1 VGGRIVAQAEMEKVE
16 RSSTIGQGGQGLAL
30 SDHELRLIVEV
41 ALAEVPRG
49 AKVLAVIPDKT
60 RDDNTHLLFPMAERA
75 LSARGVAK
83 FDALVAQG
91 THPAMTEAQ
100 KRAKVGADRGGN
112 RLLGHIYDHDWDR
125 PEALVTL
132 GRLEATRVGQLTD
145 GLLREAV
152 DVRINALL
160 ARGVYDMVLVFG
172 GTVPHEV
179 AGFAGGAKY
188 FFPGVGGPE
197 LTHLTHWLGALA
209 TIEKVIGRVDTPTRR
224 VIESAAELIPA
235 PVISFTSVNIRDSNG
250 LRTNAL
256 FAGDIKDSLRRA
268 AEVSKQV
275 HIKYTGRKYQRVV
288 ALLDKHYDELWVGG
302 KASYKL
308 GSVIEEGGELIIYA
322 PNLSQISE
330 THGRLIEKYGYAPL
344 EQVREMV
351 EWSDE
356 LRANLCVAAH
366 LAHVSYG
373 GTQNAAGTFVPRYR
387 ITLASAV
394 PEEVCR
400 RVKLGYMDYHSFRLT
415 DYEGAA
421 DTLIVENA
429 GRDLYLVKPDG
440 ANL

>member
-1 VGGRIVAQAEMEKVE
+1 
-16 RSSTIGQGGQGLAL
+16 
-30 SDHELRLIVEV
+30 
-41 ALAEVPRG
+41 
-49 AKVLAVIPDKT
+49 
-60 RDDNTHLLFPMAERA
+60 
-75 LSARGVAK
+75 
-83 FDALVAQG
+83 
-91 THPAMTEAQ
+91 
-100 KRAKVGADRGGN
+100 
-112 RLLGHIYDHDWDR
+112 
-125 PEALVTL
+125 
-132 GRLEATRVGQLTD
+132 
-145 GLLREAV
+145 V

-160 ARGVYDMVLVFG
+160 ARGIYDMVLVFG

-209 TIEKVIGRVDTPTRR
+209 TIEKVIGRVETPTRR
-224 VIESAAELIPA
+224 VIEAAAELIPA
-235 PVISFTSVNIRDSNG
+235 PVISFTSVNTRDSNG
-250 LRTNAL
+250 LRTAAL

-268 AEVSKQV
+268 AEVSKQI
-275 HIKYTGRKYQRVV
+275 HIKYTGRKYRRVV

-322 PNLSQISE
+322 PNLTQISE

-344 EQVREMV
+344 EHVREMV

-373 GTQNAAGTFVPRYR
+373 GMQNSAGTFVPRYR

-394 PEEVCR
+394 PEEICH
-400 RVKLGYMDYHSFRLT
+400 RVKLGYMEFRNFRVE

-429 GRDLYLVKPDG
+429 GRDLYLVQPDG
-440 ANL
+440 VNL